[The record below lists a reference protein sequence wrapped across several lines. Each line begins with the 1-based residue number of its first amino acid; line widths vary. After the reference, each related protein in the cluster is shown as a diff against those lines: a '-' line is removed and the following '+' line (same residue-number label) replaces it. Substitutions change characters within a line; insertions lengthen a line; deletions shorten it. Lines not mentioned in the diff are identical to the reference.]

1 MLNES
6 QEISMFSPLCRV
18 AMIWKTHMTEI
29 ANQSIEIQIILS
41 DKIHVRCKFKA
52 QVKISLKFM
61 RKLVST
67 FHSMWFRTELMT
79 F

>member
-1 MLNES
+1 MED
-6 QEISMFSPLCRV
+6 
-18 AMIWKTHMTEI
+18 AYAEI

-41 DKIHVRCKFKA
+41 DKIRFQCKFKA